1 MNTRNYQIY
10 LSRIRTISHDAA
22 RTKINEDSKTHF
34 GFDCAGCGLSP
45 IHGVRYLC
53 FSCGESNLCQ
63 KCESKHNHNHLFF
76 KFRHPFATLEN
87 ISPSLIGYKG
97 VVHPD
102 AIRIPKFFPTCTKI
116 IPNYLQIY
124 GEGKWQL
131 FICGPPTDFKDLQL
145 IITLTKSDDQL
156 QDPDIVIFTGK
167 LFTQQVKY
175 RFKKDLMEIS
185 PFISYAQR
193 RDDGYVGWMVR
204 PDLVFVM
211 TKCPDNPE
219 EKDFSFRQLNHN
231 PYF

>member
-1 MNTRNYQIY
+1 MSVRNYFQYLNRIQI
-10 LSRIRTISHDAA
+10 IGNDAA
-22 RTKINEDSKTHF
+22 RTKINEESKTHY

-53 FSCGESNLCQ
+53 FTCGESNLCQ

-102 AIRIPKFFPTCTKI
+102 ATRTPKFFPTCTKI
-116 IPNYLQIY
+116 IPNYLPIY

-131 FICGPPTDFKDLQL
+131 FICGSPTDFKDLQL
-145 IITLTKSDDQL
+145 IITLTKSVEET
-156 QDPDIVIFTGK
+156 QDPDSAYFKGK
-167 LFTQQVKY
+167 LFTQPVKY
-175 RFKKDLMEIS
+175 RFRNDLMEIS
-185 PFISYAQR
+185 PFVSYGQR
-193 RDDGYVGWMVR
+193 RGDGYVGWMLR

-211 TKCPDNPE
+211 TKCPDDYQPE
-219 EKDFSFRQLNHN
+219 EKDFSFRQLNL
-231 PYF
+231 YF